1 MSDFSKGK
9 GIHTYTV
16 QEAVNQ
22 HLGKV
27 IHVTPGVLAGTT
39 HAGDV
44 MFDGVAEIENAVSQK
59 GGTSRLVAISITDF
73 DVENHD
79 FDIVFHSVG
88 GYVLGSQGAAVTI
101 SDANLKKLHV
111 LGTVRIDWS
120 DYTIPMATNAGIITL
135 GQGSTSTEV
144 PLPILLQANSDS
156 TSVYFQCVAR
166 EEAAW
171 AATSNLKFTFHI
183 EYK

>member
-111 LGTVRIDWS
+111 LGT
-120 DYTIPMATNAGIITL
+120 MATNAGIITL
-135 GQGSTSTEV
+135 GQGSTSTEG